1 MIKSYTLCD
10 VIFAAPDIDGALE
23 RQLNELAGLRARL
36 GHETDRPLRWMGTL
50 RRLVRASAV
59 ESSTSI
65 EGFSVASEEALGLV
79 SGNQRPEAN
88 DENQLAVASYGRAM
102 RHVAA
107 MAADPRFRWSERV
120 LLDLHFDACEFQHD
134 KDPGLWRSGPISV
147 TGPRGRIAYRG
158 PDADAVPDLMAAAT
172 DWLERGDPQAPAVV
186 RAAMAHLH
194 VVAIH
199 PFRDGNGRVARIAQS
214 LVLAREGLVSF
225 EFASIEEYLGERT
238 QDYYEVLERTQGGS
252 YKPERSAREW
262 VEFCVDAHVE
272 QAQRRLAQI
281 ASAGARW
288 STLEQIAEGRGWPDR
303 MVIALEQSL
312 AGGTERARYASEAG
326 VSPATASA
334 DLRRLVD
341 AGLLD
346 QRGLGRSSRYVAG
359 DGLRSE
365 VD

>member
-1 MIKSYTLCD
+1 M
-10 VIFAAPDIDGALE
+10 IFATPPIDGSLQ
-23 RQLNELAGLRARL
+23 RRLDELAQLRERL
-36 GHETDRPLRWMGTL
+36 GSETQRSLRWIGTL

-65 EGFSVASEEALGLV
+65 EGFSVDPDDAVGLV
-79 SGNQRPEAN
+79 SGDTRPSAD

-120 LLDLHFDACEFQHD
+120 LLDLHFDACEFQSD
-134 KDPGLWRSGPISV
+134 KYPGLWRSGPISV

-158 PDADAVPDLMAAAT
+158 PDAEAVPDLMAEAA
-172 DWLERGDPQAPAVV
+172 DWLEQGDLEAPAVV

-194 VVAIH
+194 VVCIH

-214 LVLAREGLVSF
+214 LVLARDGLVSF

-238 QDYYEVLERTQGGS
+238 QDYYDVLEQTQGGS

-262 VEFCVDAHVE
+262 VEFCVDAHLD
-272 QAQRRLAQI
+272 QAQHRLDQI
-281 ASAGARW
+281 AAAGARW
-288 STLEQIAEGRGWPDR
+288 TALETIAEERGWPER
-303 MVIALEQSL
+303 MIIALEQSL
-312 AGGTERARYASEAG
+312 VGGTDRGRYATEADI
-326 VSPATASA
+326 SHATASA
-334 DLRRLVD
+334 DLRRLTD
-341 AGLLD
+341 AGLLE
-346 QRGLGRSSRYVAG
+346 QRGLGRSSRYVAA
-359 DGLRSE
+359 DALRRD

>member
-1 MIKSYTLCD
+1 M
-10 VIFAAPDIDGALE
+10 IFATPPIDGSLD
-23 RQLNELAGLRARL
+23 RQLQELGRLRERL
-36 GHETDRPLRWMGTL
+36 GSETGRSLRWVGTL

-65 EGFSVASEEALGLV
+65 EGFSVDPEEAVGLV
-79 SGNQRPEAN
+79 SGDTRPSAD

-120 LLDLHFDACEFQHD
+120 LLDLHFDACEFQSD
-134 KDPGLWRSGPISV
+134 KDPGLWRRGPISV

-158 PDADAVPDLMAAAT
+158 PDAEAVPDLMAEAT
-172 DWLERGDPQAPAVV
+172 DWLERGDLDAPAVV

-194 VVAIH
+194 VAAIH

-214 LVLAREGLVSF
+214 LVLARDGLVSF

-238 QDYYEVLERTQGGS
+238 QDYYDVLELTQGGS

-262 VEFCVDAHVE
+262 VEFCVEAHLD
-272 QAQRRLAQI
+272 QAQRRLDQI
-281 ASAGARW
+281 AAAGARW
-288 STLEQIAEGRGWPDR
+288 AMLETIAEQRGWPDR

-312 AGGTERARYASEAG
+312 LGGTDRGRYAREAET
-326 VSPATASA
+326 SPATASA
-334 DLRRLVD
+334 DLRRLTD
-341 AGLLD
+341 AGMLE
-346 QRGLGRSSRYVAG
+346 QRGLGRNSRYVATEQ
-359 DGLRSE
+359 LRRE
-365 VD
+365 IG